1 MYEELFVLGLL
12 FVGILLTATVVDKLK
27 KRKKK

>member
-1 MYEELFVLGLL
+1 MYELIALGLL

-27 KRKKK
+27 RRKK